1 MALQSLNPATGEVL
15 ATYDELTDKQLS
27 EKIDKAQAAF
37 LGWKNVSY
45 EERGHLMVKAGE
57 LFKSKAQQ
65 YAEVMTKEMGK
76 PITQAI
82 GESEKCAWVCDFYAE
97 KAAEFLA
104 PEMVETD
111 ASESMVRF
119 DPLGIVLAVMPWNYP
134 FWQVV
139 RAFAPALMAGNVML
153 LKHASN
159 VPECGM
165 LLEEILLE
173 AGFPEGVFQYLAIG
187 SRKVAEVLDDD
198 RVKAATLTGSEYAGG
213 QVASQCG
220 RQIKKTVLELGG
232 SGPFIVLD
240 DADIEAAAEMAVSAR
255 FQNCGQSCIAA
266 KRFIVMDSVYD
277 EFVEKFKDGIEA
289 WKFGDPTDAEVQIG
303 PMYAKSGLD
312 EIESQVDRSVE
323 MGARVVTGA
332 GREGEV
338 GAFYKPT
345 ILADVTE
352 DMPVFNEETFGP
364 VAAIMKVLSEKE
376 AVSAANNTRF
386 GLGSSL
392 WTSDM
397 SRAKKIIVHL
407 DFGSVFVNGLVKSDP
422 RLPFGGI
429 NKSGFGRELSHY
441 GIREFVNVKTV
452 WIK

>member
-57 LFKSKAQQ
+57 LFKSKADR
-65 YAEVMTKEMGK
+65 YATVMTKEMGK